1 MTLIS
6 EQPLI
11 ESIGKRIKALR
22 RQRNLT
28 LAGLAEQS
36 NLSASHLS
44 QVERDKT
51 TPSLMTLSSIAQ
63 ALDVSLRDLFDSEDN
78 QLHLTRATG
87 AEPLPGPVALAWS
100 QLTSPA
106 TGRDLEVHRL
116 TLPPGAPWLEFEPY
130 SGEIVGF
137 VLSGTLALR
146 IDDDPVE
153 LAAGDSIHCDARQ
166 AHRIRC
172 GGETPCTVVWCT
184 SPPRPDMNARFE
196 AVLEQAMAE
205 LQLIRT

>member
-1 MTLIS
+1 VIDR
-6 EQPLI
+6 
-11 ESIGKRIKALR
+11 IGQRIKALR
-22 RQRNLT
+22 QQRSLT

-63 ALDVSLRDLFDSEDN
+63 ALDVNLRDLFDSEDN
-78 QLHLTRATG
+78 QLHITRATG
-87 AEPLPGPVALAWS
+87 LETLPGPVPPAWS
-100 QLTSPA
+100 QLTSPE

-130 SGEIVGF
+130 AGEIVGF
-137 VLSGTLALR
+137 VLAGTLAMQ
-146 IDDDPVE
+146 IDDEPVE

-166 AHRIRC
+166 AHRLRC
-172 GGETPCTVVWCT
+172 GGEIPCTIVWCT
-184 SPPRPDMNARFE
+184 SPPGPDLSARFE
-196 AVLEQAMAE
+196 VVLEQAVE
-205 LQLIRT
+205 DVQLIRM

>member
-1 MTLIS
+1 MIDR
-6 EQPLI
+6 
-11 ESIGKRIKALR
+11 IGQRIKALR
-22 RQRNLT
+22 QQRNLT
-28 LAGLAEQS
+28 LVGLAEQS

-51 TPSLMTLSSIAQ
+51 TPSLMTLNSIAQ

-78 QLHLTRATG
+78 QLHITRATG
-87 AEPLPGPVALAWS
+87 AKTLPGPIPLAWS
-100 QLTSPA
+100 QLTSPE

-137 VLSGTLALR
+137 VLTGTLALR

-172 GGETPCTVVWCT
+172 GGETPCTVIWCT
-184 SPPRPDMNARFE
+184 SPPRPDMRARFE
-196 AVLEQAMAE
+196 AMLEQALEE
-205 LQLIRT
+205 LQVAR